1 MHAPEVRP
9 LRHVLNVALTLA
21 LMIGV
26 GAAHAQV
33 VTSATSSRCATP
45 AELTALETT
54 AKQSGVTVTNLTDL
68 GQAYLCLK
76 RAKDARNTLEAA
88 VALDYAYFDAHFFLG
103 KAYYDLGDFEA
114 ALSEYDQLIRT
125 SPDRVEPY
133 YQQAVIYA
141 RLRRTDDAIRSLT
154 SATAAALKDEVVNKN
169 TDLLADLNIALAQQ
183 YRLKL
188 DYNNEAQ
195 AYTTAQQYRL
205 GDLGLV
211 VKQGQ
216 ALFDAGNLA
225 TALPLTFGVLSKQP
239 GNADAG
245 VLVADILEKQ
255 NQADRAVREVTRV
268 LENNRIPRDRA
279 RLLVRRGLLELKL
292 GRGAAALES
301 FRQAAVSDPGS
312 WAARYNYGVLLLP
325 KNPAAALTEFRA
337 ALKVIPDD
345 GNTYLGIASAH
356 SALRNDAGAY
366 SAARSAVKL
375 LKDDAT
381 RNSARFLAGQSA
393 YNLKLYP
400 EALTEFRTVLATNT
414 SSFQYQY
421 WYGLAL
427 YQTKDYA
434 QAIIALES
442 AVKLNPNNLE
452 VRSSL
457 GAAYL
462 GAKRWKDAETV
473 LLDVVRFDP
482 RDSEAWYNLSLAV
495 NNQGKLEHGKT
506 YLRRAAAEGS
516 VAAKQLLAKL
526 K

>member
-1 MHAPEVRP
+1 MHALEVRP
-9 LRHVLNVALTLA
+9 LRHALKAALTLA

-26 GAAHAQV
+26 AHAQV
-33 VTSATSSRCATP
+33 VAPATRCATP
-45 AELTALETT
+45 AELATLEAA
-54 AKQSGVTVTNLTDL
+54 AKQSAATVTNFTDL

-154 SATAAALKDEVVNKN
+154 SATAAALKDEVANKN

-195 AYTTAQQYRL
+195 AYTTAQQYRP

-225 TALPLTFGVLSKQP
+225 AALPLTFGVLSKQS

-245 VLVADILEKQ
+245 VLIADILEKQ

-268 LENNRIPRDRA
+268 LENNRLPRERA

-292 GRGAAALES
+292 GRGAVAVES
-301 FRQAAVSDPGS
+301 FRQASISDPGS

-325 KNPAAALTEFRA
+325 KNPTAALTEFRA
-337 ALKVIPDD
+337 ALKVMPDD
-345 GNTYLGIASAH
+345 GNTYLGIASAQ

-393 YNLKLYP
+393 YNLKLYAD
-400 EALTEFRTVLATNT
+400 ALTEFRTVLATNT

-427 YQTKDYA
+427 YQTRDYGN
-434 QAIIALES
+434 AIIALES

-457 GAAYL
+457 GASYL

-482 RDSEAWYNLSLAV
+482 RDSEAWYNLGLAV
-495 NNQGKLEHGKT
+495 INQGKLEQGKT

-516 VAAKQLLAKL
+516 AAAKQLLAKL